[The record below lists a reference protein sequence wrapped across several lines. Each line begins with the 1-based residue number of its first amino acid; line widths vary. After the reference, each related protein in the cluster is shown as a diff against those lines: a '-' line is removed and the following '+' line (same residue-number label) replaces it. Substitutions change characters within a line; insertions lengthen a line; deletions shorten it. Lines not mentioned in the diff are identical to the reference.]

1 MSVSIDTSDA
11 ILGLMGWMQDE
22 STVLPSG
29 GEIYKNLRWP
39 EGHELPSFINSR
51 FRAYQEPTSMRSSC
65 DFRQCR
71 RTRTYLMNRFGKG
84 TASAVPPRENKE
96 EGFSP

>member
-1 MSVSIDTSDA
+1 
-11 ILGLMGWMQDE
+11 MQDE

-39 EGHELPSFINSR
+39 EGHELPSFINGR
-51 FRAYQEPTSMRSSC
+51 FRAHQEPTSMRSSC

-84 TASAVPPRENKE
+84 TASQAAEKFDIALDFGWRS
-96 EGFSP
+96 GSPLR